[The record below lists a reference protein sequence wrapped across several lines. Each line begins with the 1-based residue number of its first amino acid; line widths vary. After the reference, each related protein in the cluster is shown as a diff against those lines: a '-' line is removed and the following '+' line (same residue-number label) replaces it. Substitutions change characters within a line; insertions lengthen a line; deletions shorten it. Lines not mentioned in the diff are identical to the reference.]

1 MMDIMGLVGMVD
13 MLLLITV
20 DMLVMVVS
28 LEMVDNVIRHAQ
40 Y

>member
-1 MMDIMGLVGMVD
+1 MMDIMGLVGMAD

-28 LEMVDNVIRHAQ
+28 LEMVDNVNIHAQ

>member
-28 LEMVDNVIRHAQ
+28 LEMVDNVNIHAQ